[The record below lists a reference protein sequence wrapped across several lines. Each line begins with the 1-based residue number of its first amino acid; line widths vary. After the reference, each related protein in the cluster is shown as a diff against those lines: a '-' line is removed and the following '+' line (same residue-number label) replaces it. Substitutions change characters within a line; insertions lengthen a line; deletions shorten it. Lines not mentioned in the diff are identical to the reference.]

1 MLAIMQDLPLPRT
14 ESFCVTWPQQHMADQ
29 QQQVLV
35 QELLLLLQ
43 VWQG

>member
-1 MLAIMQDLPLPRT
+1 MLATRQGLTSPRT
-14 ESFCVTWPQQHMADQ
+14 ESFCVTWPQQHMEDQ

-35 QELLLLLQ
+35 QELLLLSQ

>member
-14 ESFCVTWPQQHMADQ
+14 ESFCVTWLQQHKADQ